1 MAKLDIAEKR
11 VPQDG
16 RIALRVAGREVDIRV
31 STMPSSSGERVVLR
45 LLDKQAGAIRLES
58 LGMAGQDLKVLRKLI
73 YRPYGI
79 LLVTGPTGSGKSTTL
94 YASLQ
99 EINDRSRNILT
110 VEDPIEYNLPG
121 IGQTQVNTKVDM
133 TFARGLRAI
142 LRQDPDV
149 VMIGEIRD
157 LETAEIAVQASLTGH
172 LVLSTLHTNTA
183 VGAITRLMDMGIEPA
198 AEKQTRSNP
207 LSSRGSLAA
216 ADLAL
221 VTRQLA
227 TLIQSGIPI
236 EQALSA
242 AAQQSP
248 KPRIRSMLIAIRA
261 KVMEGYTLADSLGEF
276 PRAFPRL
283 YRSTVAAGEHA
294 GHLDLVLNRLADYT
308 ENRQEARQKIQLAAI
323 YPIILSIVAIAIV
336 VFLLTYVVPDIIDV
350 FLKQG
355 QELPTLTMAMLA
367 VSEFLA
373 DYGVY
378 LFILLVAALMVFRF
392 FLTKPGFRLRFHKRL
407 LHLPLF
413 SGMVRGVNTARY
425 ASTLSILTTSGVPLV
440 EAMRIA
446 GEVLSNDFLRQE
458 LRDAAR
464 KVSEGG
470 SLHRSLDQTGYFP
483 PMMLHMIA
491 SGEASG
497 ELDSMLERT
506 ARMQENTLQSKIAAI
521 VGLFEP
527 MMLLVMGVVVLII
540 VLAIMLPI
548 LNMSNLVG

>member
-1 MAKLDIAEKR
+1 MPAFDYKALDAR
-11 VPQDG
+11 G
-16 RIALRVAGREVDIRV
+16 RQKQG
-31 STMPSSSGERVVLR
+31 VLEGDSAR
-45 LLDKQAGAIRLES
+45 AIR
-58 LGMAGQDLKVLRKLI
+58 QQLR
-73 YRPYGI
+73 
-79 LLVTGPTGSGKSTTL
+79 
-94 YASLQ
+94 
-99 EINDRSRNILT
+99 E
-110 VEDPIEYNLPG
+110 
-121 IGQTQVNTKVDM
+121 
-133 TFARGLRAI
+133 RGLTP
-142 LRQDPDV
+142 L
-149 VMIGEIRD
+149 
-157 LETAEIAVQASLTGH
+157 AV
-172 LVLSTLHTNTA
+172 
-183 VGAITRLMDMGIEPA
+183 EPA
-198 AEKQTRSNP
+198 AEKQVRTNP
-207 LSSRGSLAA
+207 LSRRGSLGP

-227 TLIQSGIPI
+227 TLIQSGIPV

-242 AAQQSP
+242 AAQQSGNQ
-248 KPRIRSMLIAIRA
+248 RIKGMLIAIRA
-261 KVMEGYTLADSLGEF
+261 KVMEGHTLADSLGEF

-308 ENRQEARQKIQLAAI
+308 ESRQEARQKIQLAAI
-323 YPIILSIVAIAIV
+323 YPIILSVVAIAIV
-336 VFLLTYVVPDIIDV
+336 VFLLTYVVPDIIEV
-350 FLKQG
+350 FVKQG
-355 QELPTLTMAMLA
+355 QELPTLTRLMLA
-367 VSEFLA
+367 MSEFLA
-373 DYGVY
+373 DFGVY
-378 LFILLVAALMVFRF
+378 LLILLIVAVVAFR
-392 FLTKPGFRLRFHKRL
+392 LSLRKPAVRLRFHRSL
-407 LHLPLF
+407 LNMPMF

-440 EAMRIA
+440 DAMRIA

-458 LRDAAR
+458 LRGAAQ

-491 SGEASG
+491 SGESSG

-506 ARMQENTLQSKIAAI
+506 ARMQENTLQAKIAAI

>member
-1 MAKLDIAEKR
+1 MPAYEYKALD
-11 VPQDG
+11 
-16 RIALRVAGREVDIRV
+16 
-31 STMPSSSGERVVLR
+31 
-45 LLDKQAGAIRLES
+45 
-58 LGMAGQDLKVLRKLI
+58 
-73 YRPYGI
+73 
-79 LLVTGPTGSGKSTTL
+79 
-94 YASLQ
+94 
-99 EINDRSRNILT
+99 
-110 VEDPIEYNLPG
+110 
-121 IGQTQVNTKVDM
+121 
-133 TFARGLRAI
+133 ARGKQKQGVLEADAPRAVRQQLREKG
-142 LRQDPDV
+142 LTP
-149 VMIGEIRD
+149 
-157 LETAEIAVQASLTGH
+157 LAV
-172 LVLSTLHTNTA
+172 
-183 VGAITRLMDMGIEPA
+183 EPA
-198 AEKQTRSNP
+198 AQKPSRSNP
-207 LSSRGSLAA
+207 LSGRGSLTA

-242 AAQQSP
+242 TAQQTTR
-248 KPRIRSMLIAIRA
+248 PRTRGMLIAIRA

-276 PRAFPRL
+276 PKAFPRL

-308 ENRQEARQKIQLAAI
+308 ESRQESRQKIQLAAI
-323 YPIILSIVAIAIV
+323 YPIILSFVAIAIV
-336 VFLLTYVVPDIIDV
+336 VFLLTYVVPDIIEV
-350 FLKQG
+350 FVKQG
-355 QELPTLTMAMLA
+355 QELPGLTLAMLA
-367 VSEFLA
+367 MSGFLTS
-373 DYGVY
+373 YGAY
-378 LFILLVAALMVFRF
+378 LFILLVGCLMAFRF
-392 FLTKPGFRLRFHKRL
+392 ALTKPAIRMRFHKRL

-413 SGMVRGVNTARY
+413 AGMVRGVNTARY

-440 EAMRIA
+440 DAMRIA
-446 GEVLSNDFLRQE
+446 GEVLSNDYLRQE

-470 SLHRSLDQTGYFP
+470 SLHRALDQSGYFP
-483 PMMLHMIA
+483 PMMLTMIA

-540 VLAIMLPI
+540 VMAIMLPI

>member
-1 MAKLDIAEKR
+1 MPAYEYKALDARGKQKHGVLEADAPR
-11 VPQDG
+11 AVRQQ
-16 RIALRVAGREVDIRV
+16 LRDKGLTPLAVEPAVE
-31 STMPSSSGERVVLR
+31 
-45 LLDKQAGAIRLES
+45 KQA
-58 LGMAGQDLKVLRKLI
+58 
-73 YRPYGI
+73 
-79 LLVTGPTGSGKSTTL
+79 
-94 YASLQ
+94 
-99 EINDRSRNILT
+99 RN
-110 VEDPIEYNLPG
+110 
-121 IGQTQVNTKVDM
+121 
-133 TFARGLRAI
+133 
-142 LRQDPDV
+142 
-149 VMIGEIRD
+149 
-157 LETAEIAVQASLTGH
+157 
-172 LVLSTLHTNTA
+172 
-183 VGAITRLMDMGIEPA
+183 
-198 AEKQTRSNP
+198 NP

-242 AAQQSP
+242 ASQQSS

-261 KVMEGYTLADSLGEF
+261 KVMEGYTLADSLSEF
-276 PRAFPRL
+276 PKAFPRL

-323 YPIILSIVAIAIV
+323 YPIILSIVAISIV
-336 VFLLTYVVPDIIDV
+336 VFLLTYVVPDIIEV
-350 FLKQG
+350 FLRQG
-355 QELPTLTMAMLA
+355 QELPTLTKAML
-367 VSEFLA
+367 VMSEFLA
-373 DYGVY
+373 NYGVY
-378 LFILLVAALMVFRF
+378 LLALLVGALMVFRY
-392 FLTKPGFRLRFHKRL
+392 FLAKPAFRMRFHKRL

-506 ARMQENTLQSKIAAI
+506 ARMQENTLQAKIAAI

-540 VLAIMLPI
+540 VMAIMLPI
-548 LNMSNLVG
+548 LNMSSLVG

>member
-1 MAKLDIAEKR
+1 MPAYEYKALDARGKQKQGVVEADAPRAVRQQLREKGLTPLAVEPAVQKR
-11 VPQDG
+11 
-16 RIALRVAGREVDIRV
+16 
-31 STMPSSSGERVVLR
+31 TPSS
-45 LLDKQAGAIRLES
+45 
-58 LGMAGQDLKVLRKLI
+58 
-73 YRPYGI
+73 
-79 LLVTGPTGSGKSTTL
+79 
-94 YASLQ
+94 
-99 EINDRSRNILT
+99 
-110 VEDPIEYNLPG
+110 
-121 IGQTQVNTKVDM
+121 
-133 TFARGLRAI
+133 
-142 LRQDPDV
+142 
-149 VMIGEIRD
+149 
-157 LETAEIAVQASLTGH
+157 
-172 LVLSTLHTNTA
+172 
-183 VGAITRLMDMGIEPA
+183 
-198 AEKQTRSNP
+198 P
-207 LSSRGSLAA
+207 LSSGGSLAA

-221 VTRQLA
+221 ITRQLA

-236 EQALSA
+236 EQTLSA
-242 AAQQSP
+242 TAQQTS

-276 PRAFPRL
+276 PKAFPRL

-323 YPIILSIVAIAIV
+323 YPIILSFVAIAIV

-355 QELPTLTMAMLA
+355 QELPALTQAMLA
-367 VSEFLA
+367 MSEFLSS
-373 DYGVY
+373 YGIY
-378 LFILLVAALMVFRF
+378 LVILLFVAFMAFRYA
-392 FLTKPGFRLRFHKRL
+392 LTKPSFRMRFHKRL

-413 SGMVRGVNTARY
+413 AGMVRGVNTARY

-440 EAMRIA
+440 DAMRIA
-446 GEVLSNDFLRQE
+446 GEVLSNDYLRQE
-458 LRDAAR
+458 LKEAAR

-470 SLHRSLDQTGYFP
+470 SLHRALDQSGYFP

-506 ARMQENTLQSKIAAI
+506 ATMQENTLQSKMAAI

-540 VLAIMLPI
+540 VMAIMLPI

>member
-1 MAKLDIAEKR
+1 MPAYDYKALDTRGKQRTGVMEADAPRAVRQQLREKGLTPLS
-11 VPQDG
+11 VEP
-16 RIALRVAGREVDIRV
+16 
-31 STMPSSSGERVVLR
+31 ST
-45 LLDKQAGAIRLES
+45 
-58 LGMAGQDLKVLRKLI
+58 
-73 YRPYGI
+73 
-79 LLVTGPTGSGKSTTL
+79 
-94 YASLQ
+94 
-99 EINDRSRNILT
+99 
-110 VEDPIEYNLPG
+110 
-121 IGQTQVNTKVDM
+121 
-133 TFARGLRAI
+133 
-142 LRQDPDV
+142 
-149 VMIGEIRD
+149 
-157 LETAEIAVQASLTGH
+157 
-172 LVLSTLHTNTA
+172 
-183 VGAITRLMDMGIEPA
+183 
-198 AEKQTRSNP
+198 EKQVRSNP
-207 LSSRGSLAA
+207 LSRRGSLAA

-221 VTRQLA
+221 VTRQLS
-227 TLIQSGIPI
+227 TLIQSGIPV

-242 AAQQSP
+242 AAQQST

-261 KVMEGYTLADSLGEF
+261 KVMEGYGLAESLGEF
-276 PRAFPRL
+276 PNAFPRL
-283 YRSTVAAGEHA
+283 YRSTVSAGEHA

-308 ENRQEARQKIQLAAI
+308 ESRQEARQKIQLAAI
-323 YPIILSIVAIAIV
+323 YPIILSVVAISIV
-336 VFLLTYVVPDIIDV
+336 VFLLTYVVPDIIEV

-355 QELPTLTMAMLA
+355 QELPTLTQAMLS
-367 VSEFLA
+367 VSDFLGS
-373 DYGVY
+373 YGIY
-378 LFILLVAALMVFRF
+378 LLILLIIAVVAFRF
-392 FLTKPGFRLRFHKRL
+392 ALTRPAFRLQFHKRL

-413 SGMVRGVNTARY
+413 SGMVRGVSTARY

-446 GEVLSNDFLRQE
+446 GEVLSNDYLRGE

>member
-1 MAKLDIAEKR
+1 MPAYEYKALDAQGKQKQGVVEADAPRAVRQQLREKGLTPLAVEPAVQKR
-11 VPQDG
+11 
-16 RIALRVAGREVDIRV
+16 
-31 STMPSSSGERVVLR
+31 TPSS
-45 LLDKQAGAIRLES
+45 
-58 LGMAGQDLKVLRKLI
+58 
-73 YRPYGI
+73 
-79 LLVTGPTGSGKSTTL
+79 
-94 YASLQ
+94 
-99 EINDRSRNILT
+99 
-110 VEDPIEYNLPG
+110 
-121 IGQTQVNTKVDM
+121 
-133 TFARGLRAI
+133 
-142 LRQDPDV
+142 
-149 VMIGEIRD
+149 
-157 LETAEIAVQASLTGH
+157 
-172 LVLSTLHTNTA
+172 
-183 VGAITRLMDMGIEPA
+183 
-198 AEKQTRSNP
+198 P
-207 LSSRGSLAA
+207 LSSGGSLAA
-216 ADLAL
+216 SDLAL
-221 VTRQLA
+221 ITRQLA

-236 EQALSA
+236 EQTLSA
-242 AAQQSP
+242 TAQQTA

-276 PRAFPRL
+276 PKAFPRL

-323 YPIILSIVAIAIV
+323 YPIILSFVAIAIV

-355 QELPTLTMAMLA
+355 QELPALTQAMLA
-367 VSEFLA
+367 MSEFLSS
-373 DYGVY
+373 YGIY
-378 LFILLVAALMVFRF
+378 LVILLFVAFMAFRYA
-392 FLTKPGFRLRFHKRL
+392 LTKPSFRMRFHKRL

-413 SGMVRGVNTARY
+413 AGMVRGVNTARY

-440 EAMRIA
+440 DAMRIA
-446 GEVLSNDFLRQE
+446 GEVLSNDYLRQE
-458 LRDAAR
+458 LKEAAR

-470 SLHRSLDQTGYFP
+470 SLHRALDQSGYFP

-506 ARMQENTLQSKIAAI
+506 ATMQENTLQSKMAAI

-540 VLAIMLPI
+540 VMAIMLPI

>member
-1 MAKLDIAEKR
+1 MAVGEA
-11 VPQDG
+11 
-16 RIALRVAGREVDIRV
+16 ACV
-31 STMPSSSGERVVLR
+31 SVHGANRLGSNS
-45 LLDKQAGAIRLES
+45 LLDLVVFGRSAAIRAAEVVKKGAPHKRLADDHLE
-58 LGMAGQDLKVLRKLI
+58 
-73 YRPYGI
+73 P
-79 LLVTGPTGSGKSTTL
+79 
-94 YASLQ
+94 
-99 EINDRSRNILT
+99 ILT
-110 VEDPIEYNLPG
+110 RLD
-121 IGQTQVNTKVDM
+121 T
-133 TFARGLRAI
+133 LRNA
-142 LRQDPDV
+142 
-149 VMIGEIRD
+149 
-157 LETAEIAVQASLTGH
+157 
-172 LVLSTLHTNTA
+172 N
-183 VGAITRLMDMGIEPA
+183 
-198 AEKQTRSNP
+198 
-207 LSSRGSLAA
+207 GSLAT

-242 AAQQSP
+242 AAQQSS

-261 KVMEGYTLADSLGEF
+261 KVMEGYSLADSLGEF

-308 ENRQEARQKIQLAAI
+308 EARQEARQKIQLAAI
-323 YPIILSIVAIAIV
+323 YPIILSVVAIAIV
-336 VFLLTYVVPDIIDV
+336 VFLLTYVVPDIIEV
-350 FLKQG
+350 FVKQG
-355 QELPTLTMAMLA
+355 QELPALTAAMLA
-367 VSEFLA
+367 VSDFLGN
-373 DYGVY
+373 YGIY
-378 LFILLVAALMVFRF
+378 LLILIIMALVVFRWS
-392 FLTKPGFRLRFHKRL
+392 LKKPSFRLRFHKSL
-407 LHLPLF
+407 LNMPLF

-446 GEVLSNDFLRQE
+446 GEVLSNDHLRQE

-506 ARMQENTLQSKIAAI
+506 ATMQENTLQSKIAAI

-527 MMLLVMGVVVLII
+527 MMLLLMGVVVLII

>member
-1 MAKLDIAEKR
+1 MPAYDYKALDSRGKQTKGVVEADAPR
-11 VPQDG
+11 AVRQQ
-16 RIALRVAGREVDIRV
+16 LRE
-31 STMPSSSGERVVLR
+31 
-45 LLDKQAGAIRLES
+45 
-58 LGMAGQDLKVLRKLI
+58 
-73 YRPYGI
+73 
-79 LLVTGPTGSGKSTTL
+79 
-94 YASLQ
+94 
-99 EINDRSRNILT
+99 
-110 VEDPIEYNLPG
+110 
-121 IGQTQVNTKVDM
+121 
-133 TFARGLRAI
+133 RGLTP
-142 LRQDPDV
+142 L
-149 VMIGEIRD
+149 
-157 LETAEIAVQASLTGH
+157 AV
-172 LVLSTLHTNTA
+172 
-183 VGAITRLMDMGIEPA
+183 EPA
-198 AEKQTRSNP
+198 AEKQARSNP

-242 AAQQSP
+242 AAQQSS

-261 KVMEGYTLADSLGEF
+261 KVMEGFNLADSLGEF

-355 QELPTLTMAMLA
+355 QELPALTMAMLA

-373 DYGVY
+373 DYGAY
-378 LFILLVAALMVFRF
+378 LGILLIGALMVFRF
-392 FLTKPGFRLRFHKRL
+392 LLTKPGFRLRFHKRL
-407 LHLPLF
+407 LHLPLL

-440 EAMRIA
+440 DAMRIA

-458 LRDAAR
+458 LKHAAR

-527 MMLLVMGVVVLII
+527 AMLLIMGVVVLII